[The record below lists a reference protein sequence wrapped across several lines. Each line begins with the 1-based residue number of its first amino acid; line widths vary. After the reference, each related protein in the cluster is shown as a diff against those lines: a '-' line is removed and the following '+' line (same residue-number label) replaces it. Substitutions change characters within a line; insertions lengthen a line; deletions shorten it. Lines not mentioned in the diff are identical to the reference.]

1 MRVRSRVRS
10 RGSRVRIRFRSRL
23 SRVRCREMDMKSG
36 TDLEGFVYYFL
47 RLFVELF
54 KLTILQFRKKFKH

>member
-1 MRVRSRVRS
+1 MHSPTYRGTSIRARMRVR
-10 RGSRVRIRFRSRL
+10 SRVRIRFRSRL

-47 RLFVELF
+47 KLFVELF
-54 KLTILQFRKKFKH
+54 